1 MSLKIPTAAHHD
13 IRTLKKLKRIRAY
26 TKEELGKVLAK
37 AEEVAELSKLLNKM
51 PRSRKIHKNT
61 SDQICEI
68 LKERS
73 PELYEAL
80 EIEALKQIAR
90 ATAEAV
96 RRDQLDN
103 YST

>member
-1 MSLKIPTAAHHD
+1 
-13 IRTLKKLKRIRAY
+13 
-26 TKEELGKVLAK
+26 
-37 AEEVAELSKLLNKM
+37 M
-51 PRSRKIHKNT
+51 PKSRKIHKNT

-96 RRDQLDN
+96 RRDEMEN

>member
-1 MSLKIPTAAHHD
+1 MPKS
-13 IRTLKKLKRIRAY
+13 RT
-26 TKEELGKVLAK
+26 
-37 AEEVAELSKLLNKM
+37 
-51 PRSRKIHKNT
+51 IHKNT
-61 SDQICEI
+61 SEQICEI

-96 RRDQLDN
+96 RRDDVQNMGKYKLSYKDGQ
-103 YST
+103 SR